1 MPRPAERTA
10 STGTR
15 IRTTPTL
22 LSLPLLTP
30 RLQLRDLCAAD
41 TAAEIAL
48 LEGLYGDDRVTAQ
61 MPFWPYGHTA
71 TVNHVKRLLKTQQ
84 AKQRRVY
91 ELVVEVRR
99 TASFAGLC
107 GLVVTTTTAEVNRG
121 APRTAE
127 LGYVLAANRW
137 GHGYATELVQHLLRA
152 AWEPLGL
159 ERVEAI
165 IAKDHRASAKVLQR
179 AGFQWEASLPR
190 FTRVRGRWWD
200 CELYAAASAPPAPR
214 SPRGGR
220 RG

>member
-1 MPRPAERTA
+1 MPRPAEPPA

-30 RLQLRDLCAAD
+30 RLRLRDLNSADAAG
-41 TAAEIAL
+41 EIAL
-48 LEGLYGDDRVTAQ
+48 LEGLYADPRVTAQ

-71 TVNHVKRLLKTQQ
+71 TVNHVKRLLKAQQ
-84 AKQRRVY
+84 ARQRRVY

-99 TASFAGLC
+99 TGSFAGLC
-107 GLVVTTTTAEVNRG
+107 GLVVTTTAADVKRG
-121 APRTAE
+121 HPRTAE

-159 ERVEAI
+159 QRVEAI

-179 AGFQWEASLPR
+179 AGFQWEASLPK
-190 FTRVRGRWWD
+190 FTRVRGRSWD

>member
-1 MPRPAERTA
+1 MPRQAERRA
-10 STGTR
+10 ATGTC
-15 IRTTPTL
+15 IRTAPKQ

-30 RLQLRDLCAAD
+30 RLRLRDLQAAD
-41 TAAEIAL
+41 AAAEVAL
-48 LEGLYGDDRVTAQ
+48 LEGLYADERVTAQ

-71 TVNHVKRLLKTQQ
+71 TVNHVKRQLQAQQ
-84 AKQRRVY
+84 ARQRRVY

-99 TASFAGLC
+99 TGSFAGLC
-107 GLVVTTTTAEVNRG
+107 GLVVTTAAADVKRG
-121 APRTAE
+121 NPRTAE

-179 AGFQWEASLPR
+179 AGFQWEASLPK
-190 FTRVRGRWWD
+190 FTRVRGRSWD